1 MRLPYRLNQSNA
13 SDYSGDSRH
22 VECEDCHNPHHS
34 ARGEGNPPMVQPEMV
49 RVSGV
54 EPVWTGPGAPDAF
67 TWMSETDREYQL
79 CFKCHSSFATLPDYL
94 PDGWNGVSNVANGL
108 RKLTSSNPLQVSD
121 GRDLAREFNP
131 FQVSYHPLA
140 TMGRNQNIAP
150 DSFVAGWSQTSL
162 VYCSDCHN
170 NANEATEGS
179 GPHGSPRLH
188 ILDGQAN
195 YSTVVLD
202 GSPRVSD
209 QELCFKCH
217 NYQTYV
223 TGQNESTHFK
233 LHDKHMD
240 NNWGTTCYTCHDSHG
255 SEQLHLI
262 NLDVSV
268 ATPLNGRDS
277 QTAWYYDSAS
287 GKAGCYVDCHGDTHD
302 PEEYEP

>member
-1 MRLPYRLNQSNA
+1 
-13 SDYSGDSRH
+13 
-22 VECEDCHNPHHS
+22 
-34 ARGEGNPPMVQPEMV
+34 MVQPEMV

-188 ILDGQAN
+188 ILDGQTN